1 MNLHG
6 DERRHHLSP
15 SMVGAEPSSD
25 KPVTGADIYSF
36 SAVSSTQKVG

>member
-15 SMVGAEPSSD
+15 LMVGAEPSSD
-25 KPVTGADIYSF
+25 KPVTGADIVFQLVFLHRKLVY
-36 SAVSSTQKVG
+36 